1 MDETRLDLLAL
12 TLVPGLGVSRVH
24 QLLKRCRDPSQIVKW
39 SRTELKRFGLGAE
52 AQIHIV
58 TGCARRDAEEALRK
72 AQQQDIK
79 LITWFDDG
87 YPFLLRQICDPPLI
101 LYLRGE
107 LDCLYRPS
115 VAVVGSR
122 RCTVY
127 GREVAFRLSAD
138 LASLGITIVSG
149 MARGIDT
156 RAHQGAVEAG
166 GATVAVLGSGV
177 DVVYPRENGKL
188 YRSIVRQGCVLSEFP
203 LGTYPAPQNFPVR
216 NRIISGLSRGTLIP
230 EAAQFSGSL
239 ITARLT
245 LEQNRELWAVPGNIT
260 SPASYGPNQ
269 LIKQGAKPIVSA
281 QDILE
286 ELPPYLLKEL
296 LPESEEKRLA
306 SGVST
311 TVSAKEESL
320 LNLLGADRAVHFDI
334 LLQQGEMSLSELSSL
349 LLNLEMKGLIEHLPG
364 RRYSRKWAG
373 G

>member
-1 MDETRLDLLAL
+1 
-12 TLVPGLGVSRVH
+12 
-24 QLLKRCRDPSQIVKW
+24 
-39 SRTELKRFGLGAE
+39 
-52 AQIHIV
+52 
-58 TGCARRDAEEALRK
+58 
-72 AQQQDIK
+72 
-79 LITWFDDG
+79 
-87 YPFLLRQICDPPLI
+87 
-101 LYLRGE
+101 
-107 LDCLYRPS
+107 
-115 VAVVGSR
+115 
-122 RCTVY
+122 
-127 GREVAFRLSAD
+127 
-138 LASLGITIVSG
+138 
-149 MARGIDT
+149 
-156 RAHQGAVEAG
+156 VEAG

-269 LIKQGAKPIVSA
+269 LIKQGAKPILSA